1 MLGSMHLPE
10 MVFGDNSLEL
20 VHEATGIKLHF
31 NAFDALRG
39 WRQEGL
45 PPVEVPA
52 AAKWKFRTYVLAPKF
67 NFGLFVDVIVTLKF
81 YGFVRMTNI
90 SLQLV
95 KLGYMI
101 RDYRNNIANN
111 RVFLHFNGTFCREL
125 VPYDFLLIVLD
136 TIPIITFHLWCMLGG
151 SV

>member
-67 NFGLFVDVIVTLKF
+67 LFR
-81 YGFVRMTNI
+81 FV
-90 SLQLV
+90 
-95 KLGYMI
+95 
-101 RDYRNNIANN
+101 
-111 RVFLHFNGTFCREL
+111 CRCQHHHIE
-125 VPYDFLLIVLD
+125 I
-136 TIPIITFHLWCMLGG
+136 LWVC
-151 SV
+151 